1 MALTWCLPNQAS
13 PASIAV
19 LRQIQREGAIVP
31 AIWHIEMA
39 NILGLKLR
47 DGFLSQREVEDALA
61 LLQLLDIATDEV
73 SLGLDRLL
81 PLMAQY
87 RLAAYDAIY
96 LDLAKRKNTSPWQ
109 RSTRRCLRPPGRTA
123 SCSRSE

>member
-1 MALTWCLPNQAS
+1 M
-13 PASIAV
+13 SIAV
-19 LRQIQREGAIVP
+19 LKRIQRGGAIVP

-96 LDLAKRKNTSPWQ
+96 LDLAKRKNISLATFDKEMLEAARQ
-109 RSTRRCLRPPGRTA
+109 NGVMLA
-123 SCSRSE
+123 I